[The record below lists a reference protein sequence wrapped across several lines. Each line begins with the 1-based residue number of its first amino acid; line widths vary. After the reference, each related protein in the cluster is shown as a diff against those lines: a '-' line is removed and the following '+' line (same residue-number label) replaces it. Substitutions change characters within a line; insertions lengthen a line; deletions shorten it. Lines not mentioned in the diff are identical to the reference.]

1 MTLQSW
7 REVVEPPENM
17 PKSTFPQ
24 NEFAAYGLMAWHRR
38 PVPTM
43 SATLARS
50 AHGHCGRFKMVKV
63 KKPVSSSPV
72 LSSAAL
78 LGELRGLIEQARQHV
93 AQAANSTLTMLY
105 WQMGQRIQRDV
116 LREGRAGYGAQI
128 LATLSQ
134 ELARDYGKGF
144 NASALTRMVKF
155 AEAFPDE
162 QIVATLSQ
170 ELGWSHFVEILPLKK
185 PMEREFYAEMC
196 RIERWSVRTLRE
208 RIGGQLYLRTAL
220 TKQPE
225 ALIDAELNKLRA
237 GGPMTPD
244 MVFRDPYMLD
254 FLGLPDGYSE
264 RDLEAAIL
272 RDMERFLLE
281 LGVGFSFVARQKRIS
296 VGADDFYLDLLFYH
310 RHLRR
315 LVAVE
320 LKLEKFQPA
329 HKGQMELY
337 LRWLDKYDRA
347 EGEQAPIGLILCSEA
362 DSEQVELLDLGQANI
377 RVAEYLDKIPDMKL
391 LQTQLHQIV
400 LRAREQAVAK
410 VLPHASD

>member
-1 MTLQSW
+1 
-7 REVVEPPENM
+7 
-17 PKSTFPQ
+17 
-24 NEFAAYGLMAWHRR
+24 
-38 PVPTM
+38 M
-43 SATLARS
+43 SAPTTPDTL
-50 AHGHCGRFKMVKV
+50 
-63 KKPVSSSPV
+63 
-72 LSSAAL
+72 L
-78 LGELRGLIEQARQHV
+78 LNELRGLIEQARQHV
-93 AQAANSTLTMLY
+93 AQTANSTVTMLY
-105 WQMGQRIQRDV
+105 WHVGLRIRREV
-116 LREGRAGYGAQI
+116 LNETRADYGERI
-128 LATLSQ
+128 VATVSRQLVT
-134 ELARDYGKGF
+134 EYGKGF
-144 NASALTRMVKF
+144 TEKSVRRMIQF
-155 AEAFPDE
+155 AEAFPEE

-170 ELGWSHFVEILPLKK
+170 HLSWSHFVEILPLKK
-185 PMEREFYAEMC
+185 PLEREFYAEMC

-208 RIGGQLYLRTAL
+208 RIGSQLYLRTAR

-225 ALIDAELNKLRA
+225 ALVDAELVKLRA
-237 GGPMTPD
+237 GGQMTPD

-281 LGVGFSFVARQKRIS
+281 MGAGFTFVARQKRIS
-296 VGADDFYLDLLFYH
+296 VGGDDFYLDLLFYH

-347 EGEQAPIGLILCSEA
+347 AGEESPIGLILCAQA
-362 DSEQVELLDLGQANI
+362 DTEQVELLDLGSANI

-391 LQTQLHQIV
+391 LREQLHRSVQ
-400 LRAREQAVAK
+400 RAREQVAHGA
-410 VLPHASD
+410 LPPVSAPDGEEK